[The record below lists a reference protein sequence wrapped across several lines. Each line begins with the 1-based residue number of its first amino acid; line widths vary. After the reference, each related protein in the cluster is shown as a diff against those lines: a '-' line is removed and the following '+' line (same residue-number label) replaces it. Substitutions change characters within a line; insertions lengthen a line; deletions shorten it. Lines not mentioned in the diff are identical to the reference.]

1 MYSSKRISQFY
12 QIRGQ
17 WDSVDKSFVDY
28 VNSGMALVQ
37 SEKRFFDAKSEDEL
51 CVEIK
56 RLM

>member
-1 MYSSKRISQFY
+1 MYSSKRISKFY

-37 SEKRFFDAKSEDEL
+37 SEKRFFDAKSEDE
-51 CVEIK
+51 
-56 RLM
+56 